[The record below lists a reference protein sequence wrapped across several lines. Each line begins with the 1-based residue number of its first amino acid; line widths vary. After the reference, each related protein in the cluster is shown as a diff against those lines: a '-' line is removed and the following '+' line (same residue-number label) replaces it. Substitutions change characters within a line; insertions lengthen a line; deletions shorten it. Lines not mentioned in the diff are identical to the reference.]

1 MPEVVTLGETMVL
14 FNSMNTGPMK
24 YVTHFAKQI
33 AGAETNFAIGVCRL
47 GHTAGWISRVG
58 KDEFGKYIVS
68 FVRGE
73 GVDTSQVKVDSEA
86 PTGVLFKERQE
97 EGESKVYYY
106 RKGSAASR
114 MTPEDIDPNYLQGAK
129 YLHISGITPALSD
142 SCYETILEAIRIAKS
157 RNVTISFDPN
167 IRLKLWSEE
176 RAREVIMG
184 LIPEVDIVLP
194 GLEEGRLLVGANEP
208 EEIAAS
214 LLKAGAKIV
223 AVKCGA
229 KGAYYAAG
237 DSAEFIP
244 GYPVARV
251 VDPVGA
257 GDGFAAGFISGL
269 LKGWSYSESV
279 KLANA
284 VGARA
289 TQVIGDVEG
298 LPTFEEVEVFLG
310 QRKEIER

>member
-1 MPEVVTLGETMVL
+1 
-14 FNSMNTGPMK
+14 
-24 YVTHFAKQI
+24 
-33 AGAETNFAIGVCRL
+33 
-47 GHTAGWISRVG
+47 
-58 KDEFGKYIVS
+58 
-68 FVRGE
+68 
-73 GVDTSQVKVDSEA
+73 
-86 PTGVLFKERQE
+86 
-97 EGESKVYYY
+97 
-106 RKGSAASR
+106 
-114 MTPEDIDPNYLQGAK
+114 
-129 YLHISGITPALSD
+129 
-142 SCYETILEAIRIAKS
+142 
-157 RNVTISFDPN
+157 
-167 IRLKLWSEE
+167 
-176 RAREVIMG
+176 MG